1 MNERITYI
9 LCRATRAWRA
19 LAVMTLATLL
29 GAASAMAQAPSPEDL
44 PGRVGR
50 VADVGGELFLAPQD
64 KPDAWQPVGLNY
76 PVANGDNLWVGNDGR
91 AEIDL
96 GGTQLRLAGDSNLHI
111 SRLDDRQFALFVAQ
125 GRVSVRVR
133 VLEAGETAQIDTPN
147 AQIAITR
154 PGLYRIDVS
163 QDREHSHLIVRE
175 GEANVVTQ
183 GAVQQVLPGQSA
195 DIDGTD
201 PRFATVQ
208 NGVGMDGFDTWVA
221 GRDRRY
227 QGSRTA
233 NYVSPQMAGAAELD
247 QYGTWT
253 QTPDY
258 GAVWYPT
265 DVPSDWAPY
274 RNGYWTEVG
283 AWGPTWVDYAPWGY
297 APFHY
302 GRWAYIGGRWGW
314 APGRYVARPLWAPAL
329 VGWTGGAGWGVSVSV
344 GGPVYGWVPLAW
356 GEPYRPWWGR
366 CSNGCWDRYNRPYNV
381 NVTVVRPNSPPP
393 TRYVNFNAPNGITA
407 VSSTAFMAGRPV
419 QQNMVRVSRDAVASS
434 PPPVMASA
442 PQVRND
448 AARAMGRRPDNA
460 PPPASTFQPT
470 TARQTIAPSMMGGR
484 TATTDPNARA
494 RPPMQPATSQPSAM
508 GRTLQPTPMTPG
520 TVTPAPQPSMQ
531 RGAQPSTASTSP
543 AMRAPQPQSPQF
555 NAQQPQT
562 ESRSFNRM
570 PPPSN
575 AQAQPQPQPRSMQQP
590 DSFQQPQQSNQ
601 NRGSR
606 QPMQAQP
613 APVQQPQ
620 QMQRAAPQP
629 VPQPQAQR
637 VAPPPQ
643 PMPQAQRVAPPPQPM
658 PQQHAAPQPA
668 PQPHPQ
674 RGGGD
679 DNRGGGNDGGGG
691 GGGNA
696 QRSQR

>member
-1 MNERITYI
+1 MNERITYT
-9 LCRATRAWRA
+9 LRRATRAWR
-19 LAVMTLATLL
+19 TLAMVIFATVL
-29 GAASAMAQAPSPEDL
+29 AAPALAQAPSPEDL

-50 VADVGGELFLAPQD
+50 VADVGGELYLAPQD

-125 GRVSVRVR
+125 GRISVRVR
-133 VLEAGETAQIDTPN
+133 VLDAGETAQIDTPN

-175 GEANVVTQ
+175 GEANVFTQ

-195 DIDGTD
+195 DVDGTD
-201 PRFATVQ
+201 PRFANVQ

-221 GRDRRY
+221 SRDRRY

-233 NYVSPQMAGAAELD
+233 NFVSPQMVGAAELD
-247 QYGTWT
+247 QYGSWT
-253 QTPDY
+253 QTQDY
-258 GAVWYPT
+258 GAVWYPN
-265 DVPSDWAPY
+265 DVAPDWAPY

-329 VGWTGGAGWGVSVSV
+329 VGWTGGPGWGVSISV

-381 NVTVVRPNSPPP
+381 NVAVVRPNSPAP
-393 TRYVNFNAPNGITA
+393 TRYVNWNAPNGITA
-407 VSSTAFMAGRPV
+407 VSSNAFMAGRSV
-419 QQNMVRVSRDAVASS
+419 QQNMVRVSRDVVVNT
-434 PPPVMASA
+434 PPPVMAGA

-448 AARAMGRRPDNA
+448 AARVVARRPDNA

-470 TARQTIAPSMMGGR
+470 TARQTTTPSMMGGR
-484 TATTDPNARA
+484 SPTSDPNARA
-494 RPPMQPATSQPSAM
+494 RPPVQPGTPQPSAM
-508 GRTLQPTPMTPG
+508 GRTLQPTPMTPN
-520 TVTPAPQPSMQ
+520 TATSVPPSQPSMQ

-543 AMRAPQPQSPQF
+543 AMRQPQPQSPQL
-555 NAQQPQT
+555 NAQQPSP
-562 ESRSFNRM
+562 ESRSFNRTP

-575 AQAQPQPQPRSMQQP
+575 AQVQPQPRSMQQP
-590 DSFQQPQQSNQ
+590 DSFQQPQQASQ
-601 NRGSR
+601 NRASR

-613 APVQQPQ
+613 VPVPPPQ
-620 QMQRAAPQP
+620 AQVPRMVPQP

-637 VAPPPQ
+637 AAP
-643 PMPQAQRVAPPPQPM
+643 APQPM

-668 PQPHPQ
+668 PQPAQAQ

-679 DNRGGGNDGGGG
+679 KRDDNKGGGNDGGGG